1 MLALLQK
8 LLFLIFVQQNVK
20 KLSKG
25 NAVNMK
31 NNVKLLLL
39 TSLVSM
45 IFVFSSCGKKEEQN
59 LSVTNPYLADWPSD
73 VPIPPAA
80 QFTGITQL
88 EGNNNYNFQVVGKPR
103 NVYDTYKSLIEKNGF
118 TESLKQMNEEGGKV
132 VWVKGSGR
140 RVIFSIYLDKQICV
154 ITIARN

>member
-1 MLALLQK
+1 MNKGIYILFIAASLIMLA
-8 LLFLIFVQQNVK
+8 
-20 KLSKG
+20 
-25 NAVNMK
+25 
-31 NNVKLLLL
+31 
-39 TSLVSM
+39 
-45 IFVFSSCGKKEEQN
+45 VFSSCGKKEEQN
-59 LSVTNPYLADWPSD
+59 LSVTNPYLADWPPD
-73 VPIPPAA
+73 VPIPPAS